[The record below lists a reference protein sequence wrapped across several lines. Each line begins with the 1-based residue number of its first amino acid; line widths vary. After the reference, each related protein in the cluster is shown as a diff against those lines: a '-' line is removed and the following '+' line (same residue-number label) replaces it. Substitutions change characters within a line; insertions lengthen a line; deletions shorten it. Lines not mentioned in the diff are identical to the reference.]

1 MMETVTVLK
10 QQQFKTEGR
19 CRLPIRAVGT
29 PAAPAAV
36 RPAGGTGTPQVKL
49 VENTADYAILEVI
62 CGCGQS
68 LFIQCQYSAP
78 ASP

>member
-10 QQQFKTEGR
+10 QQQIKTTGR
-19 CRLPIRAVGT
+19 CRLPIRVAGT
-29 PAAPAAV
+29 SAGPSAV
-36 RPAGGTGTPQVKL
+36 RPAGGTPQVKL

>member
-1 MMETVTVLK
+1 MMETVTILK
-10 QQQFKTEGR
+10 QHQIKTAGR
-19 CRLPIRAVGT
+19 CRLPIRMAGASAGSSAIR
-29 PAAPAAV
+29 PAAGSAP
-36 RPAGGTGTPQVKL
+36 PQVKL

-78 ASP
+78 VSP

>member
-1 MMETVTVLK
+1 METVTILK
-10 QQQFKTEGR
+10 QQQIKTAGR
-19 CRLPIRAVGT
+19 CRLPIRMAGI
-29 PAAPAAV
+29 PAGPSAV
-36 RPAGGTGTPQVKL
+36 RPAAGSAAPQVKL
-49 VENTADYAILEVI
+49 VENTPDYAILEVI

>member
-1 MMETVTVLK
+1 MMETVTILK
-10 QQQFKTEGR
+10 QQQFKTGGR
-19 CRLPIRAVGT
+19 CRLPIRTAGT
-29 PAAPAAV
+29 PAVPAAA

>member
-10 QQQFKTEGR
+10 QRQIRTEGR
-19 CRLPIRAVGT
+19 CRLPIRIAGIT
-29 PAAPAAV
+29 AGPSPV
-36 RPAGGTGTPQVKL
+36 RPAAGSAAPQVKL

-78 ASP
+78 VSP